1 MKLSNFMHA
10 GAFIFLAIVVV
21 LSFRWLFPNNHAY
34 GSIALVVFAAAFT
47 CVTKSNAVTILLCSV
62 AYLAFMIFDSQFG
75 IWLLT
80 GPKSSES
87 IIFPIVSTVIVT
99 AFLFLGLGV
108 KKLVLHRAGSKK
120 N

>member
-1 MKLSNFMHA
+1 MKLSDFMHA
-10 GAFIFLAIVVV
+10 GAFVLLSIVVV
-21 LSFRWLFPNNHAY
+21 LLFRWLFPNNHAY

-47 CVTKSNAVTILLCSV
+47 SVTKSNATTILLCGV

-80 GPKSSES
+80 GPKASES
-87 IIFPIVSTVIVT
+87 IIFPIVSSAIVT

-108 KKLVLHRAGSKK
+108 KKLVLHRAGSK
-120 N
+120 NH

>member
-1 MKLSNFMHA
+1 MKLSSFMHA
-10 GAFIFLAIVVV
+10 GAFVLLSLIVV

-34 GSIALVVFAAAFT
+34 GSIALVVFAAAFA
-47 CVTKSNAVTILLCSV
+47 CVTKSNTVTILLCGV
-62 AYLAFMIFDSQFG
+62 AYLAFMVFDSLFG

-80 GPKSSES
+80 GPKASES

-108 KKLVLHRAGSKK
+108 KKYVLHRAGSK
-120 N
+120 NH